1 VADFC
6 DHGNEPSDSIKWLR
20 YYLFIKYGID
30 VMPLEHTHT
39 KQTYFFKFTTSSN
52 NNMADARTIEPP
64 ATVSFKPRKKKYENL
79 LKVIFL
85 GAQNNKILDVR

>member
-1 VADFC
+1 MLC
-6 DHGNEPSDSIKWLR
+6 HWNTPIRSKR
-20 YYLFIKYGID
+20 
-30 VMPLEHTHT
+30 T
-39 KQTYFFKFTTSSN
+39 FFKFTTSSN
-52 NNMADARTIEPP
+52 NNMADARTTEPP